1 MKVVL
6 MFTLLS
12 IGAVAFLGSA
22 VQGAGYNY
30 IEALLCLLVAAVC
43 FGSVLIAKAIEKE

>member
-1 MKVVL
+1 MKVAL
-6 MFTLLS
+6 RFILLS
-12 IGAVAFLGSA
+12 IGAVAFLASV

-43 FGSVLIAKAIEKE
+43 FGSVFIAPAIEKK